1 MAQNKFD
8 PEAAREFQRTI
19 REKLLDPIETQLMTQ
34 FEEGK
39 VLSREPRWGT
49 LPDSAA
55 AQGTYST
62 FHSTTWQNLE
72 TTRAALYGMLEQL
85 DAVIDQY
92 AGAEDATVAEHE
104 SYGDA
109 LS

>member
-1 MAQNKFD
+1 MAQKKFD
-8 PEAAREFQRTI
+8 PEAAREFQRAM
-19 REKLLDPIETQLMTQ
+19 REKLLDPIETQLMPM
-34 FEEGK
+34 FEDGD

-49 LPDSAA
+49 LPSSGE
-55 AQGTYST
+55 AQGKYVE

-72 TTRAALYGMLEQL
+72 KTRSALYGMLEQL
-85 DAVIDQY
+85 DNVIDLY
-92 AGAEDATVAEHE
+92 AGSEDATVAEHE